1 MRAYRIRLGNL
12 PEDGCG
18 ELWRKCREDDCV
30 AIGWGDLHD
39 LHKCTIDGHISDVR
53 LEKRL
58 RNMRDN
64 YPWLGERWIKTSISQ
79 IKCFYE
85 VCTIDDFVIAYFKGQ
100 ICGIGQVKR
109 DYYYNENE
117 RYRINMIPPQTK
129 NVIDVLFY
137 HQRKVEWK
145 KFDNFPLK
153 VKDLKLS
160 QHLKNKLNIPPTII
174 DISSEEWD
182 EITSELNFPV

>member
-18 ELWRKCREDDCV
+18 ELWEKCREYKCV
-30 AIGWGDLHD
+30 AIGWGDLGD
-39 LHKCTIDGHISDVR
+39 LCQYTTDD
-53 LEKRL
+53 EL
-58 RNMRDN
+58 RTGLRKMLGDH
-64 YPWLGERWIKTSISQ
+64 PWLGEGWIKMSLPQ
-79 IKCFYE
+79 IKCFNE

-145 KFDNFPLK
+145 KFDNSPLK

-160 QHLKNKLNIPPTII
+160 QHLKNKLNTPPTII